1 MTSLGAIVLPSVP
14 PERFREVVEAAE
26 QAGLPELWLWEDC
39 FDAGAL
45 TLASAALAWTQSLRV
60 GVGILPTPLRAVALT
75 AMELSGLA
83 RLHPGRLGVGV
94 GHGVQDWMGQAG
106 VRASSPVTL
115 LREYTSALRELLAG
129 REVTTAGD
137 YVRLD
142 GVCLGWPPDPV
153 PAVLAGATGP
163 RTMRVTGEV
172 ADGTVLA
179 AGITPDDVPR
189 QRALVDEG
197 RASAGRPGHHQV
209 VVYVMAAL
217 GEDAAARLEAEQRSW
232 GLEPLT
238 GMGLAGSPAAV
249 ADGVRRWFDAGAD
262 TVVLQPMKGDDP
274 IEYVRLVGS
283 AVRPLLG

>member
-1 MTSLGAIVLPSVP
+1 MTDLGAIVLPSVP
-14 PERFREVVEAAE
+14 PERFREVVDAAE
-26 QAGLPELWLWEDC
+26 RAGLPELWLWEDC

-45 TLASAALAWTQSLRV
+45 TLASAALAWTQDLRV
-60 GVGILPTPLRAVALT
+60 GVGILPAPLRAVALT
-75 AMELSGLA
+75 AMEVSGLA
-83 RLHPGRLGVGV
+83 RLHPGRLTVGV

-106 VRASSPVTL
+106 VRAGSPLTL
-115 LREYTSALRELLAG
+115 LREYTGTLRALLAG
-129 REVTTAGD
+129 HEVTSTGD

-142 GVCLGWPPDPV
+142 GVRLGWPPEPV

-163 RTMRVTGEV
+163 RTMRATGEV

-179 AGITPDDVPR
+179 AGITPEDVPR

-197 RASAGRPGHHQV
+197 RAAAGRAGHHRV

-217 GEDAAARLEAEQRSW
+217 GEDAAARLEAQQRSW
-232 GLEPLT
+232 GLEPVP
-238 GMGLAGSPAAV
+238 GMGVAGDPAAV

-262 TVVLQPMKGDDP
+262 TVVLQPMKDDDP
-274 IEYVRLVGS
+274 VEYVRLVGS